1 MRTIRMNDLE
11 KKIGL
16 KVDKINQLEKAG
28 LFPKR
33 IRIGKKAVAH
43 LEHEV
48 DDWLKSRPRVDLNKK
63 ANNLNK
69 NNNKKNSKGQ
79 KND

>member
-1 MRTIRMNDLE
+1 MRTIRMKDLE

-28 LFPKR
+28 LFPRR

-43 LEHEV
+43 LEHEI
-48 DDWLKSRPRVDLNKK
+48 DEWLKSRPRVDLNKNK
-63 ANNLNK
+63 SKSKQNNGD
-69 NNNKKNSKGQ
+69 S
-79 KND
+79 DE